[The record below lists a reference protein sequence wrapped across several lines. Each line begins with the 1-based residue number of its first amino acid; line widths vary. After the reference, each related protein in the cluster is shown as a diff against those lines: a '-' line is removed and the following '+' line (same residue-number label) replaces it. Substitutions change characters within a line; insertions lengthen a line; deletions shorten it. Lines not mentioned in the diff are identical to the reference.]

1 MEFQFSRYVSMTTN
15 QRAGH
20 YGSKRHIQI
29 CYQLSIPGDSNDQK
43 NVIYT
48 CNIYCNICSL
58 PEDVVCFIRI
68 SAKLLQEYVQL
79 FGIGSLLFGILV
91 YMSFLLPTLMKSFT
105 FLVKRTRLFT
115 LSKKKRGV
123 RSVAH
128 YSVTTLLSAEHFIL
142 LTSASKNRRKREQK
156 FSTILYIFLIL
167 LLYKPSHQEAI
178 LEPLSS
184 SWVNMF
190 LCRAFL

>member
-1 MEFQFSRYVSMTTN
+1 M
-15 QRAGH
+15 
-20 YGSKRHIQI
+20 
-29 CYQLSIPGDSNDQK
+29 
-43 NVIYT
+43 
-48 CNIYCNICSL
+48 
-58 PEDVVCFIRI
+58 VCFIRI

-128 YSVTTLLSAEHFIL
+128 YSVTT
-142 LTSASKNRRKREQK
+142 
-156 FSTILYIFLIL
+156 
-167 LLYKPSHQEAI
+167 
-178 LEPLSS
+178 PLS
-184 SWVNMF
+184 VV
-190 LCRAFL
+190 